1 MQPVKNLVL
10 NVEKVFGQEIENRQK
25 DIEILLRFK
34 TQLNGLTRDFI
45 SSLEPKLVLRYR
57 IDSLFLRE
65 AFQQLVSTPEEVLRM
80 VSGLA
85 LEDDLFILDRLTKV
99 EYHASIVAAKA
110 DVRDLFA
117 KLIEMDEK
125 HGHLLLA
132 VFHSHPF
139 NEIAGT
145 CPSGVD
151 RNLQENLERA
161 GYKTIQA
168 IFSRNG
174 YVRFFTNKLCF
185 EIETYGKGVQKIS
198 AKETEAIFKISEI
211 KG

>member
-1 MQPVKNLVL
+1 M
-10 NVEKVFGQEIENRQK
+10 
-25 DIEILLRFK
+25 
-34 TQLNGLTRDFI
+34 
-45 SSLEPKLVLRYR
+45 VLRYR

-80 VSGLA
+80 VSGLV
-85 LEDDLFILDRLTKV
+85 LEDNQFVLDRLMKV
-99 EYHASIVAAKA
+99 EYRASIIAAKA
-110 DVRDLFA
+110 DVRDLFT

-151 RNLQENLERA
+151 RNLQENLERS

-174 YVRFFTNKLCF
+174 YVRFFTNKLNF
-185 EIETYGKGVQKIS
+185 EIEIYGKGVQKIS
-198 AKETEAIFKISEI
+198 VKENEAIFKINEI
-211 KG
+211 KD